1 LRAGGRGC
9 DESVRLQ
16 LVMRELL
23 LQIIQRAL
31 QAGAAVEA
39 RAAGDEL
46 TRVLERFGAAELR
59 RGLGTQ
65 QGKLQQQDG
74 EKTESAD
81 QDAASC
87 FLRSRREGWTM

>member
-1 LRAGGRGC
+1 MG
-9 DESVRLQ
+9 
-16 LVMRELL
+16 ELL
-23 LQIIQRAL
+23 LQVVLRAQ
-31 QAGAAVEA
+31 QAGAAIEA

-46 TRVLERFGAAELR
+46 ARVLERFGAAELGW
-59 RGLGTQ
+59 GLGTQ